1 MTDDEIYDRFGP
13 EEFTVSAACV
23 RRLRPGSVLSCPTK
37 DRTAW
42 IAYTVIAIHPTQ
54 STCLAPGAGVTVM
67 HGDGTLYDLI
77 VREGRLGHH
86 FGLVL
91 R

>member
-42 IAYTVIAIHPTQ
+42 IAFHPTQ

-67 HGDGTLYDLI
+67 HCGGTLYDLI
-77 VREGRLGHH
+77 VREGRLRHH

>member
-13 EEFTVSAACV
+13 EEFMVSAACM
-23 RRLRPGSVLSCPTK
+23 RQLRPGSVLSCPTK
-37 DRTAW
+37 DLTTW
-42 IAYTVIAIHPTQ
+42 IAYTVIAIHPLQ

-67 HGDGTLYDLI
+67 HCDGTLYELI
-77 VREGRLGHH
+77 VREGRLKHC
-86 FGLVL
+86 FKLVL